1 MLIAKEKNA
10 ELEEQEEKPLSTAGK
25 IFSVIYTIFIFVL
38 SAAILAGALLY
49 AFSTAPDKSLFGY
62 RYYTIL
68 TPSMSPTYN
77 VGDLVFIQLKD
88 GKDINKGDI
97 ITFKPSNEGDAYLTH
112 RVTQKYENYEGT
124 GTICFKT
131 KGDAND
137 SEDNFLIDESRVI
150 GTVNFGIP
158 LLGYVI
164 RFFQLRWYIIVP
176 VVVLLIVFFILLKKY
191 FAMGKD
197 DDEEDEED
205 GEKKGDDTESGDSK
219 DDAKVNDGKSNA
231 PPAKADKEDTDSLNE
246 EKKDDSKVKTEDRKK
261 SEEKDDTEKTE
272 TNETKTT
279 GTAAAAGAEST
290 EKTDSAQPKADK
302 KTV

>member
-10 ELEEQEEKPLSTAGK
+10 ELSEPEEKPLSTAGK

-38 SAAILAGALLY
+38 SAAILAGALLF
-49 AFSTAPDKSLFGY
+49 AFSTAPNKSLFGY

-77 VGDLVFIQLKD
+77 VGDLVFVQLKD
-88 GKDINKGDI
+88 AKDIKKGDV

-112 RVTQKYENYEGT
+112 RVSQKYDNYEGT

-131 KGDAND
+131 RGDAND
-137 SEDNFLIDESRVI
+137 SEDSFLIDESRVI

-158 LLGYVI
+158 ILGYVI

-176 VVVLLIVFFILLKKY
+176 VVVMLVVFFILLKKY

-197 DDEEDEED
+197 DDEEDED
-205 GEKKGDDTESGDSK
+205 GDNKKDGDKESGERK
-219 DDAKVNDGKSNA
+219 DDAQVNDGKSTA
-231 PPAKADKEDTDSLNE
+231 LPLKVGKEDIDSLKE
-246 EKKDDSKVKTEDRKK
+246 EKQDVPKVKTEDPKK
-261 SEEKDDTEKTE
+261 SKEKDKTE
-272 TNETKTT
+272 NSEINETKTT
-279 GTAAAAGAEST
+279 GTAAAAGAESA
-290 EKTDSAQPKADK
+290 EKTDSAQPKADN